1 MDKNIKIDTQS
12 LNNIITKLEQK
23 KTNIDELY
31 KSLNSKME
39 LLNGESKVWKGKV
52 QDLVYNH
59 YLKLSQNFSSNIEEL
74 NSYITFLKKTI
85 EKYENEDKSL
95 IKDMENNENNLTI
108 N

>member
-52 QDLVYNH
+52 QDLIYNH

-74 NSYITFLKKTI
+74 NSHINFLKKTI

>member
-52 QDLVYNH
+52 QDLIYNH